1 MVHGFEKAAMSR
13 FLFFCPYSMAS
24 CICSGVSFERTAC
37 AGLKTNKHKIKQ
49 KILVC
54 KNNFLVTDSFP
65 SIIAKLFLQA
75 FFEQQYCNYSAL
87 DSAGASSVCAASSV
101 AAVGSVDSA
110 GLASSVA

>member
-24 CICSGVSFERTAC
+24 CICSGVGFERTAC
-37 AGLKTNKHKIKQ
+37 AGFKTNKHKIKQ

-65 SIIAKLFLQA
+65 SIIVKLLLQA
-75 FFEQQYCNYSAL
+75 FLKQYHLIIILRWILLVWPLLWQLRAQWIL
-87 DSAGASSVCAASSV
+87 LVWP
-101 AAVGSVDSA
+101 
-110 GLASSVA
+110 LL